1 MTTRLRQLLSRVCL
15 VAAAGAIALTAF
27 LSVLGDGVFDP
38 VTFGDRIA
46 ASLEQPAVAAVAAD
60 WLTTT
65 LLEQKPDL
73 TPFRPLVLA
82 AAHGLATT
90 PAFRGVVRTGARS
103 AHQGVFAEGT
113 RRVVLSVPDVGI
125 LLRSALEQGHPE
137 LAERIPERLQAV
149 AAVLGDD
156 MGTTLVVELW
166 ELRSHVETL
175 AFATGAAGLILL
187 VLGAALQPD
196 RYRGFADAGV
206 ALIAAGVA
214 AWATLPLGR
223 ILLGQLAP
231 PAGAPALHGLWS
243 TFFGELG
250 SWGVL
255 LGGLGLLMAAAS
267 SSLLESWDPLAWAR
281 DRLRALARPPDTRRA
296 RLGRGAGLVIAGVL
310 AVSAPEFTATA
321 SVIVVGATLAFLGAR
336 ELFRVLADAAEAN
349 PVAARVPVRGL
360 AGTLAVVGLTLA
372 LAVVWLV
379 RRNPVLLPDPTSVR
393 TCNGSQAL
401 CDRRLDEVSLA
412 GAHNA
417 MSHVETPDWL
427 FPHHQAGIPRQ
438 LQDGIRALLIDVHY
452 GFPGASRIKTDL
464 GGERPTEAALEEA
477 LGAEGVAAAYRIRDR
492 LIGEDPGRRGLYLCH
507 GLCEIGA
514 YELEPTLRQIRS
526 FLVQRPDAV
535 LVIVIEDYVS
545 PEDLAA
551 AFEQSGLAQ
560 LVYTRTAPLWPTL
573 RQLVRAGRPVV
584 VFLESGR
591 PGVSWLRPAFEN
603 IQETPYTFHSPEEFS
618 CRANRGGSRGSLF
631 QINHWI
637 ETTPTPLPSNAE
649 RVNAYEPLLARAR
662 ACQRERQHLPNVLAV
677 DFYRSG
683 DVLRVVDTLNG
694 LAPLGLG
701 SAP

>member
-1 MTTRLRQLLSRVCL
+1 VTARLRHLISRACL
-15 VAAAGAIALTAF
+15 VAGAGATALAAF
-27 LSVLGDGVFDP
+27 LSVLGDGFFDP
-38 VTFGDRIA
+38 ITFGDRVA

-60 WLTTT
+60 WMTTA

-113 RRVVLSVPDVGI
+113 RRAVLSVPDVGI

-166 ELRSHVETL
+166 ELRSYVETL
-175 AFATGAAGLILL
+175 AFATGAAGLLLL
-187 VLGAALQPD
+187 VVGAGLQPD
-196 RYRGFADAGV
+196 RHRGFADAGV
-206 ALIAAGVA
+206 ALMAAGVA
-214 AWATLPLGR
+214 AWAALPLGG
-223 ILLGQLAP
+223 ILLGQLAA
-231 PAGAPALHGLWS
+231 PARAPALQGLWS

-255 LGGLGLLMAAAS
+255 FGGLGLLLAAAS
-267 SSLLESWDPLAWAR
+267 SSLLESWDPATWAR
-281 DRLRALARPPDTRRA
+281 DRLRALAEVSETRRG
-296 RLGRGAGLVIAGVL
+296 RLGRGTAVLLTGVL
-310 AVSAPEFTATA
+310 AISAPQFVATA
-321 SVIVVGATLAFLGAR
+321 GVVVVGATLAFLGAR
-336 ELFRVLADAAEAN
+336 ELFGAVAEAAEAN
-349 PVAARVPVRGL
+349 PVAARVQVRGL
-360 AGTLAVVGLTLA
+360 AGTLAVVGLALA
-372 LAVVWLV
+372 LGAVWLV
-379 RRNPVLLPDPTSVR
+379 RRSPAVLPDPTSVSA
-393 TCNGSQAL
+393 CNGSQAL

-412 GAHNA
+412 GTHNA

-551 AFEQSGLAQ
+551 AFEESGLAQ
-560 LVYTRTAPLWPTL
+560 LVYTGPAPPWPTL
-573 RQLVRAGRPVV
+573 RQLVRAGRPVL

-591 PGVSWLRPAFEN
+591 PGVPWLRPAFEN

-618 CRANRGGSRGSLF
+618 CRPNRGGSRGSLF

-662 ACQRERQHLPNVLAV
+662 ECQEERQHLPNVLAV

-694 LAPLGLG
+694 LGPG